1 MNGPSNMSRHA
12 LMLICSASLAL
23 VGCPG
28 VEEPPPDAG
37 PPAAPCSVD
46 PDCSDGERCDVNGQC
61 AEIPPCTDDSGCRS
75 FEYCSAHEGICRVR
89 AGFGSDCQADADCG
103 LGRFCAL
110 GTCVNAAEALPC
122 ARRADCPVGQMCD
135 RVHFYCIPSV
145 GCADADRFPETACEP
160 SEVCNEVSGQCT
172 RAGAPECTTETEET
186 DCSAGEFCSP
196 VGTCV
201 QCTSD
206 EQCGT
211 GLVCNNQLGLCESEN
226 MCRTDDDCEDP
237 VNQTC
242 DPASR
247 MCIPRPDPCT
257 SDLHCGFAETCNVI
271 TGLCEAVGGP
281 CRDDIYEQNDSFASA
296 TLIAMEGQEMTL
308 DHLTLC
314 PDDDDFYA
322 IQLSRGERLEVQL
335 GGIDEGAMID
345 LFLVG
350 HDGVSTL
357 RYAPGP
363 PRGTAGFEFTA
374 GVDAFYYVK
383 VAHLAGNTPYTID
396 FRLSQGQACE
406 DDSFEGEHGNNL
418 PMSAAVMAPGVHTGL
433 SLCLFDTDYYSVT
446 LAPGHAL
453 SFTTTFDHTH
463 GDIDLRLL
471 ASDGIQELDTSQG
484 VRTDTEHI
492 FYRSASGGDYLLEAQ
507 AIDRHS
513 LNYSAELLVEGVF
526 VCTSDLDEGEQGN
539 NSLEQATPVTLP
551 AEPHADLT
559 LCAGDEDWYALTVGA
574 GQRLYATVRY
584 EQREMTAG
592 IQFVDLEGDPIGRDW
607 GNAGLHE
614 AVIASTEAQ
623 QLYARV
629 RSLDDGVSTYDLSFS
644 TTPDHRCRPDAA
656 EPNDT
661 ADNAADLANGAG
673 TFEGTAC
680 DGDDDWYRID
690 AQAGQRLRF
699 ELDFHAVDGDLDL
712 ALFAP
717 DRQTVLSTSE
727 GVASHEE
734 ITQHFAASAGYYL
747 RVYSIDTSPE
757 AAYTLTVTPIE

>member
-1 MNGPSNMSRHA
+1 MYGPFKMTRQA
-12 LMLICSASLAL
+12 MVL
-23 VGCPG
+23 VGSIALLLGGCPDA
-28 VEEPPPDAG
+28 EEAPLDAG

-46 PDCSDGERCDVNGQC
+46 PDCPEGQRCDPNGQC
-61 AEIPPCTDDSGCRS
+61 AETPPCIDDDGCRA

-89 AGFGSDCQADADCG
+89 DGFGADCQEDADCG

-110 GTCVNAAEALPC
+110 GTCVDARDALPC
-122 ARRADCPVGQMCD
+122 ARRADCPVGEMCD

-145 GCADADRFPETACEP
+145 GCSDAERFPETACEP
-160 SEVCNEVSGQCT
+160 NEVCNEVSGQCT
-172 RAGAPECTTETEET
+172 RAGAAECTEENEET
-186 DCSAGEFCSP
+186 DCAAGEFCSP

-206 EQCGT
+206 EQCGV

-296 TLIAMEGQEMTL
+296 TLILMEGQEMTL

-322 IQLSRGERLEVQL
+322 IRLNRGERLEVQL

-350 HDGVSTL
+350 NDGVSTL

-374 GVDAFYYVK
+374 GVEAFYYVK
-383 VAHLAGNTPYTID
+383 IAHLAGNTPYNIE

-406 DDSFEGEHGNNL
+406 DDSYEGEHGNNT
-418 PMSAAVMAPGVHTGL
+418 PVSAHLLVPGLHPGL
-433 SLCLFDTDYYSVT
+433 SLCLFDTDYYSVA

-453 SFTTTFDHTH
+453 SFTTTFDHNQ

-471 ASDGIQELDTSQG
+471 ASDGVQELDTSQG
-484 VRTDTEHI
+484 VRSDTEHL
-492 FYRSASGGDYLLEAQ
+492 FYRSASGGDYLLEVQ
-507 AIDRHS
+507 SVDRHS
-513 LNYSAELLVEGVF
+513 LSYSADLAVQGPF
-526 VCTSDLDEGEQGN
+526 VCSADVDETEAGNDSRARAVTVNLPDAPRQGR
-539 NSLEQATPVTLP
+539 S
-551 AEPHADLT
+551 
-559 LCAGDEDWYALTVGA
+559 LCAEDEDWYALTVAA
-574 GQRLYATVRY
+574 GQRLYATVY
-584 EQREMTAG
+584 FEQREITAG
-592 IQFVDLEGDPIGRDW
+592 VSFTDLDGDPLGRDW
-607 GNAGLHE
+607 GSAGLHE
-614 AVIASTEAQ
+614 AVVASVEGQ
-623 QLYARV
+623 QVYARV
-629 RSLDDGVSTYDLSFS
+629 RSLDDGISTYDLTFS
-644 TTPDHRCRPDAA
+644 TEVDHRCRPDDF
-656 EPNDT
+656 EPNDNV
-661 ADNAADLANGAG
+661 DNAAPLANVTG
-673 TFEGTAC
+673 THQGTAC
-680 DGDDDWYRID
+680 GGDDDWFRID

-699 ELDFHAVDGDLDL
+699 ELDFHAVDGDLDM
-712 ALFAP
+712 AIFAP
-717 DRQTVLSTSE
+717 DRRTVLITSE
-727 GVASHEE
+727 GITSHEE
-734 ITQHFAASAGYYL
+734 ITQQFAASAGYYL
-747 RVYSIDTSPE
+747 RIYSIDTSPE
-757 AAYTLTVTPIE
+757 AGYTLTVTAIE